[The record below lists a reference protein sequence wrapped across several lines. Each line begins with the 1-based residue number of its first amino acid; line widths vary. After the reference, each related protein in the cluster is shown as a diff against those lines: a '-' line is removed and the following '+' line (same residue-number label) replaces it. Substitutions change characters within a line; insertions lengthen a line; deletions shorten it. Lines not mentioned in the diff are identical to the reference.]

1 MINTKQRAALR
12 AMANQ
17 LEPIIYIGKAGIT
30 DHLVTQ
36 VDDALTAREL
46 IKGTVQ
52 ENAEYTAKQA
62 LHILCERVCAEPV
75 QAIGRKFVLYR
86 RNHEKPKIEFE

>member
-1 MINTKQRAALR
+1 MINTKQRAVLR

-17 LEPIIYIGKAGIT
+17 LEPIIHIGKAGIT

-52 ENAEYTAKQA
+52 ENAEYTAKEA
-62 LHILCERVCAEPV
+62 LHILSERVCAEPV
-75 QAIGRKFVLYR
+75 QASGRKFVLYR
-86 RNHEKPKIEFE
+86 RNHEKPRIQL

>member
-1 MINTKQRAALR
+1 MINTKQRAVLR

-17 LEPIIYIGKAGIT
+17 LEPIVHIGKAGIT

-52 ENAEYTAKQA
+52 ENAEYTAKEA
-62 LHILCERVCAEPV
+62 LHILSERVCAEPV

-86 RNHEKPKIEFE
+86 RNHEKPRSQL

>member
-1 MINTKQRAALR
+1 MINTKQRAVLR

-17 LEPIIYIGKAGIT
+17 LEPIIHIGKAGIT

-36 VDDALTAREL
+36 VDDALSEREF

-52 ENAEYTAKQA
+52 ENAEYTAKEA
-62 LHILCERVCAEPV
+62 LHILSERVCAEPV

-86 RNHEKPKIEFE
+86 RNHEKPRIQL

>member
-1 MINTKQRAALR
+1 MLNTKQRATLR
-12 AMANQ
+12 AMANP
-17 LEPIIYIGKAGIT
+17 LEPIIHIGKGGINE
-30 DHLVTQ
+30 HLIKQ

-52 ENAEYTAKQA
+52 ENAEYTAKEA
-62 LHILCERVCAEPV
+62 LQVLCQRVCAEPV

-86 RNHEKPKIEFE
+86 RCLLYTSRCV